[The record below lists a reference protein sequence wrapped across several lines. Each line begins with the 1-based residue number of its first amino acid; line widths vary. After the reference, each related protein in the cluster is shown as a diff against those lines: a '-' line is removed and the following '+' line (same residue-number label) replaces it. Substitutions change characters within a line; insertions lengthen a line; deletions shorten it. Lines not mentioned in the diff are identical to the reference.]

1 MKSIFLKDTIS
12 KDICVIG
19 GGIIGVT
26 ITRALAAA
34 YPNLKICLL
43 EKESKLGTHT
53 STRNSSVIHSGL
65 YYSTDSLKAKFSI
78 RGNEM
83 LT

>member
-1 MKSIFLKDTIS
+1 MKSVFTSQSLN

-34 YPNLKICLL
+34 FPSLNLCLI
-43 EKESKLGTHT
+43 EKES
-53 STRNSSVIHSGL
+53 
-65 YYSTDSLKAKFSI
+65 
-78 RGNEM
+78 
-83 LT
+83 